1 MRPTLSTT
9 FRKKIYK
16 NNVNMKVLV
25 FWKTSR
31 TTSVIDEDDL
41 GTDVLEG
48 QESTA
53 KYEGKTYKIKVLKKS
68 GTCSIYRDKNVKI
81 FENKRKIGN
90 IFS

>member
-1 MRPTLSTT
+1 
-9 FRKKIYK
+9 
-16 NNVNMKVLV
+16 MKVLV

-68 GTCSIYRDKNVKI
+68 GTCTNVYIEIKMSKSLKI
-81 FENKRKIGN
+81 RGKLETFFPKTVFYIC
-90 IFS
+90 